1 MAKSRIMQAAIQA
14 SLLAGVLFLMGCDAL
29 LRDGSSTATLSD
41 GVATPY
47 TVDFEVHTT
56 SDGVDASASQTGSPN
71 PEEPPLGSDVRVS
84 SRPAVFLHYPLG
96 QPLIVPDPAVYVAD
110 NAFLYAEVFS
120 GLTRPSRSLADE
132 IELDLAS
139 TYSIDDDGLTYT
151 FTLRDGLKFSDGTPV
166 TSGDV
171 KWSWERALNPDTESA
186 DASEILGIIVGAD
199 ELVSGMSTE
208 LAGFK
213 VVDSSTFVVALKR
226 RHADFLWLLADPVA
240 SVLKESNAV
249 TWATTVNWAGGSFI
263 PDFLELPVGTGPF
276 RVTALDLLGYK
287 VELDPNPHYWDTEAE
302 LDAVRYVMGH
312 SVVGVAAWIGGEVD
326 NSITSNELCDHYD
339 GPGSITT
346 DGIPVKVLPS
356 DTAPRVSYLAFNTAI
371 EPYDDID
378 FRQALAA
385 SASVTPPET
394 PFVYEPSERA
404 SGLLPPGFP
413 GRDESPSPAATN
425 REDAMSALAASNYSD
440 DADDLILTMLPDPNG
455 LAREDFED
463 VVANWRDWL
472 GLNVQFT
479 NRPPTAWLP
488 DFRGELSAGSLQ
500 MRYVITQPRYPSPHA
515 ILGPIPNLFGLN
527 AQSAETEE
535 LQRMLDEAAAEQD
548 SVRRSALY
556 RDIEDHV
563 LSRALVLPMF
573 WDDGGTCHRVQNW
586 VTAFHVPKWGGSV
599 FRNVVIDT
607 EHPAYP
613 HRAVSK

>member
-1 MAKSRIMQAAIQA
+1 
-14 SLLAGVLFLMGCDAL
+14 MGCDAL
-29 LRDGSSTATLSD
+29 LRDGSSTQTSSGDVPATHAD
-41 GVATPY
+41 GI
-47 TVDFEVHTT
+47 EVNGSGVIDDT
-56 SDGVDASASQTGSPN
+56 SARPTGSPN
-71 PEEPPLGSDVRVS
+71 PEESSLGSDVRVS
-84 SRPAVFLHYPLG
+84 SRPAVFLHDSEL
-96 QPLIVPDPAVYVAD
+96 QPLMVPDPAVYVAD
-110 NAFLYAEVFS
+110 NGFLHAEVFS
-120 GLTRPSRSLADE
+120 GLTRPSRLVTDE

-151 FTLRDGLKFSDGTPV
+151 FTLRDGLKFSDGTPL

-186 DASEILGIIVGAD
+186 YASEILGMIQGAD
-199 ELVSGMSTE
+199 DLVSGKSTE

-249 TWATTVNWAGGSFI
+249 TWATTVNWASGSFL
-263 PDFLELPVGTGPF
+263 PDFHELPVGTGPF
-276 RVTALDLLGYK
+276 RVTALDLSADK
-287 VELDPNPHYWDTEAE
+287 VALDPNPHYWDTEAE
-302 LDAVRYVMGH
+302 LDAVRYVISYSDDGA
-312 SVVGVAAWIGGEVD
+312 GAWIAGEVD
-326 NSITSNELCDHYD
+326 NSIAQNELCDYYD
-339 GPGSITT
+339 GPGSVTT
-346 DGIPVKVLPS
+346 DGIPIRVLPS

-378 FRQALAA
+378 FRRALVA
-385 SASVTPPET
+385 SASVTPPEI
-394 PFVYEPSERA
+394 PFVYEPNESA
-404 SGLLPPGFP
+404 FGLLPPGFP
-413 GRDESPSPAATN
+413 GHNESSSPIATN
-425 REDAMSALAASNYSD
+425 REDAVSALAASGYSD
-440 DADDLILTMLPDPNG
+440 DADDFILTMLPGPNG

-479 NRPPTAWLP
+479 NRPPTAWIT
-488 DFRGELSAGSLQ
+488 DFRRELSAGILQ

-515 ILGPIPNLFGLN
+515 ILGAIPNLFGPN
-527 AQSAETEE
+527 ARSAETEE
-535 LQRMLDEAAAEQD
+535 LQRMLDEAAAEHD

-556 RDIEDHV
+556 KKIEDHV
-563 LSRALVLPMF
+563 LYRALVLPMF
-573 WDDGGTCHRVQNW
+573 WEEGGTCHRVQDW

-613 HRAVSK
+613 DRAVSN